1 MDCLKWQSDGQCAG
15 AETDSARW
23 MACSGSKRTTCGGGG
38 KWMTCGRVK
47 GQCGGW
53 REREKL
59 EGEEDENVQREDE
72 IFLGE
77 GAPDTWLNFG

>member
-1 MDCLKWQSDGQCAG
+1 
-15 AETDSARW
+15 
-23 MACSGSKRTTCGGGG
+23 MACSGGKWTTCGGDD

-59 EGEEDENVQREDE
+59 EGEEDENVQRKVKC
-72 IFLGE
+72 F
-77 GAPDTWLNFG
+77 